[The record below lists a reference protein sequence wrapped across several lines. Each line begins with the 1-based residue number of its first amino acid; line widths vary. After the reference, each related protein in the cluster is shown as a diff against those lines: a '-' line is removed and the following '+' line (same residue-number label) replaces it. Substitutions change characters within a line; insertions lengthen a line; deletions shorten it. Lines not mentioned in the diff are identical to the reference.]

1 MSKQDEIFKKI
12 SEALLMDYS
21 SVYFVNAVTNEYFWY
36 SVNPEFHSLN
46 IEQGGDDFFKN
57 IIRDCKK
64 VIYKE
69 DQHIFTEDIQKDK
82 LLALIQK
89 GSTQSIEY
97 RLMINGVPTWHAL
110 RMIRGL
116 ETDSDYIVF
125 GVINIDKEVRHRE
138 LEQEIAHQKE
148 IYNHITSSLAEQYDT
163 LYYINIENGQYIE
176 ISSNDDYKKL
186 NVPATGNDFFA
197 ESRRSIKKFVHPED
211 QDAITKLHYKD
222 AMLANLKHRNSYSV
236 AYRLVVNEQVKHI
249 RLTEIMAS
257 DKKHLIICV
266 ENIDE
271 EVKASI
277 ELEHDQ
283 QRSLTYS
290 QIAESLASHYDLIYY
305 VDAQTDYYLEFATH
319 KIYGELEVQ
328 ERGGDFFRIAET
340 NADRIIHAEDRERL
354 KLFLNKDNLLT
365 QLENNS
371 QLVIDYRMIVGN
383 EDPQFTRMTVSWSS
397 DKSHFI
403 ICIEN
408 RDEYVKRENE
418 QLQALNTANE
428 IARRDSLTGTRNIT
442 AYHEFEK
449 ELQAEIDG
457 QTNAAFGIVVCD
469 LNDLKIINDTQ
480 GHKAGDEYIKAAC
493 RLICRT
499 FAHSPVFRVG
509 GDEFAIVLNHSDFV
523 DRESLI
529 SLFQKQVEENIR
541 IGFGPIVASGI
552 AEFQFNSDKTVE
564 DVFKRADSRMYEN
577 KARLKEAKR
586 VRETRS
592 LKQTANVRTISD
604 DRRKLLDVLFRSYEV
619 VADGTY
625 VYVCDMKY
633 DFSKWSKNAIDL
645 FGMPSEYMYG
655 AGDIWEDFIHPEDRE
670 AYHKGIDAIFAGNS
684 AGHDMQYRAKKTDG
698 EYEVCTCRGVVIRD
712 LAGEP
717 DYFVGTIRT
726 HGAQGHIDALTG
738 LRNQY
743 GFFED
748 LEAYIK
754 RQSEMYVLIIGISK
768 FSEVNE
774 VYGYHFGNRVLQLF
788 SRKMFDSIENRGMCY
803 RLDGTKFAIIV
814 NSLMFD
820 DIEDAYNRF
829 RNFFRER
836 FEVDGKRIML
846 EVNCG
851 ALKIDTFKFDSQTIY
866 AGVNFAYVESKSR
879 HHGDM
884 VLFHN
889 DLNEN
894 NKQRLE
900 KLHAIRS
907 SITHGYRGFY
917 LMYQPVVDAQTEK
930 LIGAEA
936 LLRWKNDTY
945 GTVPPDQFV
954 PLLESDPLFPEL
966 GEWIIKEAIV
976 TSKQILKNNP
986 DFMMNI
992 NLSYT
997 QLEKADFVDMVFH
1010 ILEDMD
1016 YPPEHICFEVTERC
1030 RLLDID
1036 LLKNVIASLK
1046 ARGIKIALDDFG
1058 TGFSSVGIVRELP
1071 FDIIKIDREFVRK
1084 IEVNPVDRELVK
1096 YISGLASLFGAK
1108 VCVEGIETEGMRD
1121 ILQDFHVES
1130 FQGYYYAKPLMPENI
1145 IEMVEKEK

>member
-64 VIYKE
+64 VIYEE

-257 DKKHLIICV
+257 DKKHLIICI

-319 KIYGELEVQ
+319 KIYGELEIQ

-408 RDEYVKRENE
+408 REEYVKRENE

-457 QTNAAFGIVVCD
+457 QTNDAFGIVVCD

-480 GHKAGDEYIKAAC
+480 GHKAGDEYIMAAC

-499 FAHSPVFRVG
+499 FAHSPVFRDG
-509 GDEFAIVLNHSDFV
+509 GDEFAIDLNHSEFV

-529 SLFQKQVEENIR
+529 
-541 IGFGPIVASGI
+541 
-552 AEFQFNSDKTVE
+552 
-564 DVFKRADSRMYEN
+564 
-577 KARLKEAKR
+577 
-586 VRETRS
+586 
-592 LKQTANVRTISD
+592 
-604 DRRKLLDVLFRSYEV
+604 
-619 VADGTY
+619 
-625 VYVCDMKY
+625 
-633 DFSKWSKNAIDL
+633 
-645 FGMPSEYMYG
+645 
-655 AGDIWEDFIHPEDRE
+655 
-670 AYHKGIDAIFAGNS
+670 
-684 AGHDMQYRAKKTDG
+684 
-698 EYEVCTCRGVVIRD
+698 
-712 LAGEP
+712 
-717 DYFVGTIRT
+717 
-726 HGAQGHIDALTG
+726 
-738 LRNQY
+738 
-743 GFFED
+743 
-748 LEAYIK
+748 
-754 RQSEMYVLIIGISK
+754 
-768 FSEVNE
+768 
-774 VYGYHFGNRVLQLF
+774 
-788 SRKMFDSIENRGMCY
+788 
-803 RLDGTKFAIIV
+803 
-814 NSLMFD
+814 
-820 DIEDAYNRF
+820 
-829 RNFFRER
+829 
-836 FEVDGKRIML
+836 
-846 EVNCG
+846 
-851 ALKIDTFKFDSQTIY
+851 
-866 AGVNFAYVESKSR
+866 
-879 HHGDM
+879 
-884 VLFHN
+884 
-889 DLNEN
+889 
-894 NKQRLE
+894 
-900 KLHAIRS
+900 
-907 SITHGYRGFY
+907 
-917 LMYQPVVDAQTEK
+917 
-930 LIGAEA
+930 
-936 LLRWKNDTY
+936 
-945 GTVPPDQFV
+945 
-954 PLLESDPLFPEL
+954 
-966 GEWIIKEAIV
+966 
-976 TSKQILKNNP
+976 
-986 DFMMNI
+986 
-992 NLSYT
+992 
-997 QLEKADFVDMVFH
+997 
-1010 ILEDMD
+1010 
-1016 YPPEHICFEVTERC
+1016 
-1030 RLLDID
+1030 
-1036 LLKNVIASLK
+1036 
-1046 ARGIKIALDDFG
+1046 
-1058 TGFSSVGIVRELP
+1058 
-1071 FDIIKIDREFVRK
+1071 
-1084 IEVNPVDRELVK
+1084 
-1096 YISGLASLFGAK
+1096 
-1108 VCVEGIETEGMRD
+1108 
-1121 ILQDFHVES
+1121 
-1130 FQGYYYAKPLMPENI
+1130 
-1145 IEMVEKEK
+1145 